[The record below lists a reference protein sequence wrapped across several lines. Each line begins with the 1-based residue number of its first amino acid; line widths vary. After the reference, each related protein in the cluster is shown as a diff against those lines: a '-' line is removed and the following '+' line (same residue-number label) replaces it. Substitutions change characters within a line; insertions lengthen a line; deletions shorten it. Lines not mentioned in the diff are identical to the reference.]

1 MRAGNARTCAFYFRP
16 RELLLVEMFPKIVNL
31 LNTMDDVEDAVP
43 PGIRLAKR
51 RLTAFFAA
59 RLAKLEHS
67 RAAIGAMQ
75 ASGGPALRY
84 GEAGECSAAKT
95 QRLLVQDASG
105 QPGLVASFSCR
116 ALDTWLT
123 SHLLPSGASYSS
135 LFPIVYLGRGVTP
148 CQPDRTRCILNSGDI
163 VDMLDSVGLL
173 LSSQLAG
180 ELHDDWSTSYLAPSR
195 RGRGCVHVNH
205 ELNTHTFLES
215 VDIMRSASMIVS
227 VQGSQNYNLLFAS
240 SSAIFIEMVP
250 FNGERRAES
259 NRIFFGSLGLKTAIL
274 PIPGFHL
281 QDPTP
286 FAINLCSIVRL
297 IDQTRPIPHVSAPVS
312 LSACCAYII
321 SMSVSFCGV
330 S

>member
-1 MRAGNARTCAFYFRP
+1 
-16 RELLLVEMFPKIVNL
+16 
-31 LNTMDDVEDAVP
+31 
-43 PGIRLAKR
+43 
-51 RLTAFFAA
+51 
-59 RLAKLEHS
+59 
-67 RAAIGAMQ
+67 
-75 ASGGPALRY
+75 
-84 GEAGECSAAKT
+84 
-95 QRLLVQDASG
+95 
-105 QPGLVASFSCR
+105 
-116 ALDTWLT
+116 
-123 SHLLPSGASYSS
+123 
-135 LFPIVYLGRGVTP
+135 
-148 CQPDRTRCILNSGDI
+148 
-163 VDMLDSVGLL
+163 
-173 LSSQLAG
+173 
-180 ELHDDWSTSYLAPSR
+180 
-195 RGRGCVHVNH
+195 
-205 ELNTHTFLES
+205 
-215 VDIMRSASMIVS
+215 MIVS